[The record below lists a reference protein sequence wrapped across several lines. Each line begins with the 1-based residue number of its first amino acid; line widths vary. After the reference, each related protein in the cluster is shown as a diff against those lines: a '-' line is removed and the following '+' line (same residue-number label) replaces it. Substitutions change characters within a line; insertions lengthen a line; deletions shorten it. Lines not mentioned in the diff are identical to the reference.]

1 MAQNLLFQL
10 NFLADERCKV
20 VGILFPGE
28 RGAEKRPGIPGNGF
42 LAFPVASLKIRYFTT
57 LVNGGFCKGP
67 LTQGVLRSLQ
77 KLLLPH
83 SIPDKYSK
91 IKWKFYY
98 VEKWKEILLIQK
110 FF

>member
-10 NFLADERCKV
+10 NFLADVRCKL

-42 LAFPVASLKIRYFTT
+42 LGFPVAFTT
-57 LVNGGFCKGP
+57 LVNSGFCKGP
-67 LTQGVLRSLQ
+67 LIQGVLRSLQ

-83 SIPDKYSK
+83 IIPDKYSK
-91 IKWKFYY
+91 IKWKFYEL
-98 VEKWKEILLIQK
+98 EKLN
-110 FF
+110 